1 MIVVLNKPGSV
12 NKNII
17 KIDSYDTWNVD
28 VTLSKIIA
36 PLLKEFKSKTHS
48 YPHTIDQSDLP
59 SELYREDAPEE
70 NWNHVLDIMIW
81 SFEQISNSQ
90 REDAFVNFDVNGNI
104 LGVDEEAYNLY
115 EDKIRSGTKL
125 FGKYFQSLWD

>member
-12 NKNII
+12 YKNVI

-36 PLLKEFKSKTHS
+36 PLLKEFKSRTHS
-48 YPHTIDQSDLP
+48 YPDTIDQSDLP
-59 SELYREDAPEE
+59 SELYRKDAPEE

-81 SFEQISNSQ
+81 SFEQMSNSQ

-104 LGVDEEAYNLY
+104 LGMDEEAYNLY
-115 EDKIRSGTKL
+115 EDKIRLGTKL